1 MQWLNQ
7 TWALDFMTETLYDGR
22 RVRLLTMIDEG
33 NREGSKIAMGLSL
46 LSRRVIRVLDEL
58 VAVHGVR
65 QPSASTTTQNF
76 TRRLPLIDHG
86 GAWLLGLRVP
96 APDDDDLVQIK

>member
-1 MQWLNQ
+1 
-7 TWALDFMTETLYDGR
+7 
-22 RVRLLTMIDEG
+22 MIDEG

-46 LSRRVIRVLDEL
+46 PSRRVNRVLDEL

-76 TRRLPLIDHG
+76 TRRLPRIDHG
-86 GAWLLGLRVP
+86 GTWLLGLRVP